1 MKNHVKTI
9 TVCAVTFALTAVLGL
24 LPYVFLIPLLFTCVT
39 RDFKLSF
46 AEGLFFGLL
55 SLAYSFISPAPTPVA
70 LAFMTHPWIP
80 IVPRVLVALG
90 CHACYVGLRH
100 AFRNKKG
107 KSAVVIPVTLSCAIG
122 SILNTALVVGCLLMV
137 KAYGTGELIVFVSS
151 VLVSG
156 AIELG
161 VSVLVAAPLSL
172 TVGRALKL
180 PDYMRLYVKPA
191 KAAENTSEAAENVCD
206 NLSGGA
212 FSESDSAEVSEDSLI
227 YNNEKKDGK
236 DNDAEAQEQSEPAK
250 GEE

>member
-39 RDFKLSF
+39 RDYKLSI

-70 LAFMTHPWIP
+70 LAFMSHPWIP
-80 IVPRVLVALG
+80 VVPRVLVALG
-90 CHACYVGLRH
+90 CHFSYVGLRH
-100 AFRNKKG
+100 AFRKKQG

-122 SILNTALVVGCLLMV
+122 SILNTALVVACLMMV
-137 KAYGTGELIVFVSS
+137 KAYEFGELMPLVFIAEVA
-151 VLVSG
+151 VSG

-161 VSVLVAAPLSL
+161 VSILVAAPLSC

-191 KAAENTSEAAENVCD
+191 KAAASVGEISEETPAHEG
-206 NLSGGA
+206 SY
-212 FSESDSAEVSEDSLI
+212 I
-227 YNNEKKDGK
+227 YNNEKGDECAGETSSAQ
-236 DNDAEAQEQSEPAK
+236 DDAPQN
-250 GEE
+250 